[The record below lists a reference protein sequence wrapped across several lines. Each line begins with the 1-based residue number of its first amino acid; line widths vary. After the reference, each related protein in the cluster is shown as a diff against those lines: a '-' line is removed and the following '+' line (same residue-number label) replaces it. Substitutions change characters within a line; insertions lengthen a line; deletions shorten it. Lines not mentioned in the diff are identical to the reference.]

1 MSFLTRRLLATPAP
15 FSRFSAAPT
24 FSFARSLTSSRSL
37 LAEADQAEVA
47 AVDPQ
52 SSNGGSSS
60 RGGESG
66 TVKWFDSSKGFG
78 FITRDNGDDL
88 FVHFTAI
95 QGSGYRTLEEGQKVE
110 YSVGA
115 GQKGPVAVEVKVK
128 KI

>member
-1 MSFLTRRLLATPAP
+1 MSFLTRRLLARPAP
-15 FSRFSAAPT
+15 FSRFTSSASLLT
-24 FSFARSLTSSRSL
+24 RSLTSSRSL
-37 LAEADQAEVA
+37 LADQADVA
-47 AVDPQ
+47 AADPQ
-52 SSNGGSSS
+52 SSTEGSS
-60 RGGESG
+60 RGSESG

-115 GQKGPVAVEVKVK
+115 GQKGPVAQEVKVK
-128 KI
+128 KN